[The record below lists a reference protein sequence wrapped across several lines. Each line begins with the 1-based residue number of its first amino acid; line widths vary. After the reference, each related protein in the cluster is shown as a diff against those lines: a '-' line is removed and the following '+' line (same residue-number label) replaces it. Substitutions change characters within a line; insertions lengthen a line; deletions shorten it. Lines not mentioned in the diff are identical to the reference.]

1 MALEPK
7 NNLFTAPF
15 MLNTIDS
22 IGRWLGFTCQG
33 HFVITQKDRLLEELL
48 YLLLKAKHCLTRKFQ
63 CGNKKSRPYKNEWQL
78 KSFFSPPDKIHDYTS
93 WHATSQGSVGV
104 GERQHERE
112 HGTAVWEGRRGSC
125 LQISSPD
132 CDSYQA
138 RQAQQGHLKQIDC

>member
-48 YLLLKAKHCLTRKFQ
+48 YLLLEAKHCLTRKSQ
-63 CGNKKSRPYKNEWQL
+63 CGNKKSRPYKNEWQM
-78 KSFFSPPDKIHDYTS
+78 KAFFSPTDENPRLHFLGCHVMAYAV
-93 WHATSQGSVGV
+93 WWELGV
-104 GERQHERE
+104 GQQQHS
-112 HGTAVWEGRRGSC
+112 TVMWEGRRGSC
-125 LQISSPD
+125 LQISSPG
-132 CDSYQA
+132 CDSY
-138 RQAQQGHLKQIDC
+138 RAQHKHLKQIDC

>member
-48 YLLLKAKHCLTRKFQ
+48 YLLLKAKHCLTRKSQ
-63 CGNKKSRPYKNEWQL
+63 CGNKKSRPYKNEWQM
-78 KSFFSPPDKIHDYTS
+78 KAFFSPTDENPRLHFLGCHVIAYGGSWIAAAPAQHGDVGGEEGKLFTDLLTRLRQLPSTTQTSKID
-93 WHATSQGSVGV
+93 
-104 GERQHERE
+104 
-112 HGTAVWEGRRGSC
+112 
-125 LQISSPD
+125 
-132 CDSYQA
+132 
-138 RQAQQGHLKQIDC
+138 